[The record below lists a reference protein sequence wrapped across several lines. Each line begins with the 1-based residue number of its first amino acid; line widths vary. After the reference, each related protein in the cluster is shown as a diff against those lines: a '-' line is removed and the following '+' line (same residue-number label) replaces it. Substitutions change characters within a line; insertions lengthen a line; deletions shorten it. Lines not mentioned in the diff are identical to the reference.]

1 MSEEINNNIQTI
13 LHSLQAKVDRLE
25 NVNKELE
32 EKLLQQD
39 KSIDQL
45 LTNVNLQKSNSAP
58 STSRQ
63 EEEHLLLDKED
74 DVEQVSHSSKTSKDN
89 KKKLTVD
96 RSIHNLPLVN
106 ILGIIFP
113 VLSAIAMLAD
123 SILHIIFHKSD
134 DDKQKNYAGLICT
147 VLILFYYL
155 QYDVKF
161 NLTHPRLYILYQF
174 LIWSLVFTGDI
185 IYVYYYHTML
195 HRPFMM
201 YTFVCYA
208 ILDTGYIFTIG
219 YLKIK
224 GYRQHMFIIT
234 IQSIFELI
242 AMMTEMLIIFIPI
255 FGTHEAIT
263 TTSVTFFMLYKF
275 LSASYTDMLDL
286 KYSKLSRFCL
296 WMLVLFSI
304 LSVVFEYFVYGFEQ
318 LIEENTKNHQ
328 NYQKNQTSTLS
339 SSTNQYKNT
348 ENYFVIARELSEFIG
363 TIACYSLLILQFFMK
378 KERKNK

>member
-1 MSEEINNNIQTI
+1 MTEEINNNIQTI
-13 LHSLQAKVDRLE
+13 LYSLQAKVDRLE

-32 EKLLQQD
+32 EKLIQQD

-45 LTNVNLQKSNSAP
+45 LTNVNLQKSNSAT

-74 DVEQVSHSSKTSKDN
+74 DVEQVSYSSKTSKDN
-89 KKKLTVD
+89 TKKLTVD

-113 VLSAIAMLAD
+113 ILSAIAMLAD

-134 DDKQKNYAGLICT
+134 DDKQKNYAGLIST

-201 YTFVCYA
+201 YTFQV
-208 ILDTGYIFTIG
+208 I
-219 YLKIK
+219 
-224 GYRQHMFIIT
+224 R
-234 IQSIFELI
+234 
-242 AMMTEMLIIFIPI
+242 
-255 FGTHEAIT
+255 
-263 TTSVTFFMLYKF
+263 
-275 LSASYTDMLDL
+275 MLDL

-339 SSTNQYKNT
+339 SSTDQYKNT